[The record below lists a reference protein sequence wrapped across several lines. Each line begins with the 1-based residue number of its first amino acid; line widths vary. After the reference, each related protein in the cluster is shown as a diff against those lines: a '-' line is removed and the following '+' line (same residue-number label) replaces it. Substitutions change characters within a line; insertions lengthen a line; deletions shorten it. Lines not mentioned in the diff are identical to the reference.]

1 MAYRIGVD
9 VGGTFTDFS
18 LFNAEGT
25 ELIHFK
31 DSSTPDDPSK
41 AIMHGIMHFMEEL
54 KIMPEEV
61 SYLAHGTTVA
71 TNALIERKGARTGLI
86 TSEGFGDLMDIGWQ
100 KRPSMYDLRK
110 QKPQSLIM
118 SGMNKEVKER
128 LAYDGQVYVPLD
140 EETVRKTV
148 RILRGAGVEAVAVCT
163 LFSYINPMHENR
175 IREILAEECPE
186 MFVSI
191 SHKIC
196 PEFREYSRISTTV
209 LNAYLGPV
217 MKDYVYN
224 FAESVKRTGIQIQPY
239 VTQSNGAVIS
249 ISETVE
255 CPIKT
260 AVSGPSAGVIGAKHI
275 GMLCGINDIITF
287 DMGGTSIDV
296 SLIENGKI
304 QVSNERIVEG
314 FPARM
319 PMIDIV
325 TLGAGGGS
333 IARIDNGGA
342 LKVGPESAGAI
353 PGPACYMRGGKIP
366 TVTDANVVLGKLNS
380 MRILGGRMEINAS
393 EAWKAI
399 EQEICSKTTLDVERA
414 AAGIVSVVN
423 SNMAQAIRIISVERG
438 YDARNF
444 SLMAFGGAGPL
455 HACEVAQGMGI
466 NNVIVPPSPGTLCSM
481 GLLMADVKF
490 DIVRSRILIAH
501 TEATTIVAELYEAM
515 MVEGCELLDKEGVL
529 QGERLFEAEIEC
541 RYERQNY
548 ELPIPVTL
556 PITWESIK
564 EMKRRFHEEHE
575 RTYGYRNEG
584 LNIQMVNY
592 RLHAIGEIQKPVL
605 RKEKFVKDIQKLP
618 DPKEM
623 RMVLY
628 EGAAERMNT
637 PVYNR
642 DEMVPGIE
650 LSGPAII
657 EEMDSTTVI
666 PPRWIARIDEYNNI
680 RLAYEGDK

>member
-41 AIMHGIMHFMEEL
+41 AIMHGIMHLMEEL

-287 DMGGTSIDV
+287 DMGGI
-296 SLIENGKI
+296 
-304 QVSNERIVEG
+304 
-314 FPARM
+314 
-319 PMIDIV
+319 
-325 TLGAGGGS
+325 
-333 IARIDNGGA
+333 
-342 LKVGPESAGAI
+342 
-353 PGPACYMRGGKIP
+353 
-366 TVTDANVVLGKLNS
+366 
-380 MRILGGRMEINAS
+380 
-393 EAWKAI
+393 
-399 EQEICSKTTLDVERA
+399 
-414 AAGIVSVVN
+414 
-423 SNMAQAIRIISVERG
+423 
-438 YDARNF
+438 
-444 SLMAFGGAGPL
+444 
-455 HACEVAQGMGI
+455 
-466 NNVIVPPSPGTLCSM
+466 
-481 GLLMADVKF
+481 
-490 DIVRSRILIAH
+490 
-501 TEATTIVAELYEAM
+501 
-515 MVEGCELLDKEGVL
+515 
-529 QGERLFEAEIEC
+529 
-541 RYERQNY
+541 
-548 ELPIPVTL
+548 
-556 PITWESIK
+556 
-564 EMKRRFHEEHE
+564 
-575 RTYGYRNEG
+575 
-584 LNIQMVNY
+584 
-592 RLHAIGEIQKPVL
+592 
-605 RKEKFVKDIQKLP
+605 
-618 DPKEM
+618 
-623 RMVLY
+623 
-628 EGAAERMNT
+628 
-637 PVYNR
+637 
-642 DEMVPGIE
+642 
-650 LSGPAII
+650 
-657 EEMDSTTVI
+657 
-666 PPRWIARIDEYNNI
+666 
-680 RLAYEGDK
+680 

>member
-41 AIMHGIMHFMEEL
+41 AIMHGIMHLMEEL

-366 TVTDANVVLGKLNS
+366 TVTDANVVLGS
-380 MRILGGRMEINAS
+380 STACAYWAG
-393 EAWKAI
+393 AW
-399 EQEICSKTTLDVERA
+399 R
-414 AAGIVSVVN
+414 
-423 SNMAQAIRIISVERG
+423 
-438 YDARNF
+438 
-444 SLMAFGGAGPL
+444 
-455 HACEVAQGMGI
+455 
-466 NNVIVPPSPGTLCSM
+466 
-481 GLLMADVKF
+481 
-490 DIVRSRILIAH
+490 
-501 TEATTIVAELYEAM
+501 
-515 MVEGCELLDKEGVL
+515 
-529 QGERLFEAEIEC
+529 
-541 RYERQNY
+541 
-548 ELPIPVTL
+548 
-556 PITWESIK
+556 
-564 EMKRRFHEEHE
+564 
-575 RTYGYRNEG
+575 
-584 LNIQMVNY
+584 
-592 RLHAIGEIQKPVL
+592 
-605 RKEKFVKDIQKLP
+605 
-618 DPKEM
+618 
-623 RMVLY
+623 
-628 EGAAERMNT
+628 
-637 PVYNR
+637 
-642 DEMVPGIE
+642 
-650 LSGPAII
+650 
-657 EEMDSTTVI
+657 
-666 PPRWIARIDEYNNI
+666 
-680 RLAYEGDK
+680 